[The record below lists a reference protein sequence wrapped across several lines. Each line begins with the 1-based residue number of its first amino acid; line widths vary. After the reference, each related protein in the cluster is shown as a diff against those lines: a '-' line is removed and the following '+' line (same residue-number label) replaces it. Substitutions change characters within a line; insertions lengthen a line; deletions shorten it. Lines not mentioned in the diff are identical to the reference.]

1 MNFFQLL
8 GLGYKNY
15 LYGIKFLVEHRLY
28 WYILFPLILFI
39 GVYLLGYYFENLEHE
54 VGLELKEHRQR
65 ITTLNGILWIS
76 IKMLFF
82 DSMYTIF
89 TKFTLYIVVIIL
101 SPILAL
107 LSERI
112 EKIITGNKYKFSLR
126 QLVHDIKRGIRIAF
140 RNIFGN
146 IFSLSSY

>member
-15 LYGIKFLVEHRLY
+15 IYGIKFLVEHKLY
-28 WYILFPLILFI
+28 WYIVFPLILFV
-39 GVYLLGYYFENLEHE
+39 GVYLLGYYFED
-54 VGLELKEHRQR
+54 LELEVARELKDRNQDIHRLKDL
-65 ITTLNGILWIS
+65 TWIS
-76 IKMLFF
+76 LKMIFF
-82 DSMYTIF
+82 DSMNLIF

-112 EKIITGNKYKFSLR
+112 EKIITGNKYKFSFK
-126 QLVHDIKRGIRIAF
+126 QLINDIRRGIQIAL
-140 RNIFGN
+140 RNIF
-146 IFSLSSY
+146 